1 VWTTPDETI
10 IAGMAAGDTGAAKEL
25 IKRYQRR
32 VHGVA
37 AAIVGP
43 GPEAEDVAQE
53 TFLRVWRHA
62 QAFDARRASVAT
74 WVLTI
79 ARHAAIDAA
88 RLRRS
93 GIIPL
98 ETIAE
103 LDLIEAH
110 LGPEDEAVTATE
122 LARVR
127 AALGHL
133 PESQCEALVAASV
146 LGLTAAEIARAI
158 GVPVGTVK
166 SRIRAGLRQTRD
178 RLRTDE
184 VA

>member
-1 VWTTPDETI
+1 VGELFRQLFPVI
-10 IAGMAAGDTGAAKEL
+10 RAKCARILGDS
-25 IKRYQRR
+25 RD
-32 VHGVA
+32 
-37 AAIVGP
+37 
-43 GPEAEDVAQE
+43 AEDVAQE

-62 QAFDARRASVAT
+62 RAFDARRASVAT

-93 GIIPL
+93 NIIPL
-98 ETIAE
+98 EAIAE

-110 LGPEDEAVTATE
+110 LGPEDVAVTATE
-122 LARVR
+122 FARVR

-146 LGLTAAEIARAI
+146 LGLTAAEIAQAI

-166 SRIRAGLRQTRD
+166 SRIRAGLRQTRN
-178 RLRTDE
+178 RLRTED